1 MKLSQAVKMAFVA
14 LKGNKMRSFL
24 TMLGIIIGVVA
35 VTLLIS
41 VVQGATGEIT
51 GQIESLGSN
60 LLYVTFTGERPS
72 YLTLA
77 DLSEL
82 AEDASIAGVTGVI
95 AKTTNVKAGDL
106 SDAYKVEGVTRA
118 YQQITGQDIAQ
129 GRVICDID
137 VEADTYSAVLGTEVA
152 DDLFGTQNCS
162 GNTLNIEGFDFTV
175 VGLLE
180 ASDTMLANKHDTIII
195 PLTTAQRLFLNKE
208 FGALYISATSPDTV
222 DAAQKAAEDFLT
234 RELNDEDA
242 YSVINQNAILDVM
255 NEVMSVMTV
264 LLSGIAAISL
274 LVGGIGIMNIM
285 LVSVTERT
293 REIGIRKAI
302 GAQRSD
308 ILGQFLIEAV
318 VLSVAGGAVG
328 VGLGFVGLHIISL
341 AMGISMSMTAGTIAL
356 ALGFSA
362 LVAWRSASTPL
373 TRRRASG
380 DRRAALRINPVS
392 VPHLTKRPCRVA
404 DGFSNCGFL

>member
-1 MKLSQAVKMAFVA
+1 MKFSQAFKMAFMA

-60 LLYVTFTGERPS
+60 LLLVQFNGVTPS
-72 YLTLA
+72 YLTLS
-77 DLSEL
+77 DLNGL
-82 AEDASIAGVTGVI
+82 LEDENIAGVTGVI
-95 AKTTNVKAGDL
+95 SKNTHIKAGDK
-106 SDAYKVEGVTRA
+106 DDDYKVEGVTSA
-118 YQQITGQDIAQ
+118 YQTITGQDLAL
-129 GRVICDID
+129 GRFICDID
-137 VEADTYSAVLGTEVA
+137 VEAHTYSAVLGTDVA
-152 DDLFGTQNCS
+152 DELFGTQKCI
-162 GNTLNIEGFDFTV
+162 GNTLNIKGFDFTV
-175 VGLLE
+175 VGVLE
-180 ASDTMLANKHDTIII
+180 ASDTMLANKDDTVII
-195 PLTTAQRLFLNKE
+195 PLTTAQRLFADKE
-208 FGALYISATSPDTV
+208 FGSLYISATTPDTV
-222 DAAQKAAEDFLT
+222 DAAQEATEDFLT

-242 YSVINQNAILDVM
+242 YTVINQNAILDVM
-255 NEVMSVMTV
+255 QEVMSVMTV

-308 ILGQFLIEAV
+308 ILVQFLIEAV
-318 VLSVAGGAVG
+318 VLSVAGGLVG
-328 VGLGFVGLHIISL
+328 IGIGYVGLKIIGT
-341 AMGISMSMTAGTIAL
+341 AMGIGMSMSAGTIAL

-362 LVAWRSASTPL
+362 FVGVVFGIYPANKAASLRPI
-373 TRRRASG
+373 
-380 DRRAALRINPVS
+380 DALRYE
-392 VPHLTKRPCRVA
+392 
-404 DGFSNCGFL
+404 